1 MVTVQRFTYP
11 FAALVGQEALRLALL
26 LVAVNPRIGGVLLR
40 GEKGTAKSTMARALA
55 VLLPEIA
62 VSSGCPFSCNPEE
75 QALCPHCSQKDTK
88 NMQEAAP
95 TLQRAAF
102 VDLPLNATEDRL
114 AGGID
119 FSRSLTEGR
128 IVFSP
133 GLLARAHRG
142 LLYVDEVNLL
152 DDHLV
157 DLILDAAASG
167 ENRVEREGVSFV
179 HPARFALVGSMNP
192 EEGELRPQLLDRFG
206 LCVDVRGE
214 SETEGRVLLMERR
227 EAFDADPQT
236 FLQHYQQE
244 NEILADQIDRAGKLL
259 AAVRLPALLRR
270 FIGELCRENNVAGH
284 RADLVLEQAVC
295 ALAAFEGR
303 TSVRMAD
310 IERLAPLVLLHRRRE
325 AQPPI
330 PPREE
335 RPPEPPQPQNEE
347 DEQEEQHAQKQP
359 ESAQDAGQDKNTSS
373 DVPAQQPA
381 GSAPETPQGERQ
393 EHQPHGPPQE
403 DNQAREEQVFSVGA
417 PFAVKTLSARKDR
430 LLRRGS
436 GRRSRSR
443 IAQKKGRY
451 VKSTSFNND
460 LALDATLRAAA
471 PHQKN
476 RRQQLQHEKGQGLA
490 VLLQPDDMR
499 GKVRE
504 KRIGNLLLFVVDAS
518 GSMGARGRMA
528 ASKGAI
534 MSLLL
539 DAYRKRDQVAMIS
552 FRKNGA
558 VCNLPPTTSI
568 DLAGKLL
575 AEMPVGGRT
584 PLSAG
589 LAQCH
594 QELRN
599 YLVKNPS
606 GQPIVI
612 LLSDGKANVALGEQK
627 PLEESLAL
635 ATALAQ
641 HCPATFVVVDT
652 EEPGLVSFG
661 LARKLATAM
670 QARYCKIDDLR
681 AESLVNLV
689 QEHSL

>member
-1 MVTVQRFTYP
+1 MQRSVYP
-11 FAALVGQEALRLALL
+11 FAALVGQETLRLALL
-26 LVAVNPRIGGVLLR
+26 LTAVNPRIGGVLLR

-55 VLLPEIA
+55 ALLPEIA
-62 VSSGCPFSCNPEE
+62 VSTGCPFSCDPQE
-75 QALCPHCSQKDTK
+75 QALCPHCSLK
-88 NMQEAAP
+88 NMQETAS

-102 VDLPLNATEDRL
+102 VNLPLNATEDRL

-119 FSRSLTEGR
+119 FSRSLAAGKM
-128 IVFSP
+128 VFAP

-157 DLILDAAASG
+157 DLILDAAAGG
-167 ENRVEREGVSFV
+167 ENRVEREGISFV

-206 LCVDVRGE
+206 LCVDVRSE
-214 SETEGRVLLMERR
+214 SEPEERVLLMERR
-227 EAFDADPQT
+227 EAFDADPSA
-236 FLQHYQQE
+236 FIRRYQEE
-244 NEILADQIDRAGKLL
+244 NDILAEQIRRGRELL
-259 AAVRLPALLRR
+259 ARVRIPATLRR
-270 FIGELCRENNVAGH
+270 FIGELCRRNNVAGH
-284 RADLVLEQAVC
+284 RADLTLEQATC
-295 ALAAFEGR
+295 ALAALEGR
-303 TSVRMAD
+303 EKVRVAD

-325 AQPPI
+325 AQPPQQEER
-330 PPREE
+330 PDQGNREE
-335 RPPEPPQPQNEE
+335 RQGEGQGEGRKEDAAERQNQRERTRTAPAQGEREQPGEEAEAEESEELPPTSSSHRK
-347 DEQEEQHAQKQP
+347 EQEEQ
-359 ESAQDAGQDKNTSS
+359 
-373 DVPAQQPA
+373 
-381 GSAPETPQGERQ
+381 
-393 EHQPHGPPQE
+393 
-403 DNQAREEQVFSVGA
+403 VFAVGA
-417 PFAVKTLSARKDR
+417 PFAVRALSARKDR

-451 VKSTSFNND
+451 VKSTTRFND
-460 LALDATLRAAA
+460 DPALDATLRAAA
-471 PHQKN
+471 PYQKS
-476 RRQQLQHEKGQGLA
+476 RRLNPAHGAGQDLA
-490 VLLQPDDMR
+490 VLIQPGDLR
-499 GKVRE
+499 GKIRE

-539 DAYRKRDQVAMIS
+539 DAYRKRDRVAMIS
-552 FRKNGA
+552 FRKKEA

-594 QELRN
+594 RELRN
-599 YLVKNPS
+599 YLTKNPD
-606 GQPIVI
+606 GRPIVI
-612 LLSDGKANVALGEQK
+612 LLTDGKANLALGDRPPVDEA
-627 PLEESLAL
+627 LVLGAAL
-635 ATALAQ
+635 AR
-641 HCPATFVVVDT
+641 HVPATYIVVDT

-661 LARKLATAM
+661 LARKLAAVM
-670 QARYCKIDDLR
+670 QAQYFQISDLR
-681 AESLVNLV
+681 AAALVNLIE
-689 QEHSL
+689 EHSP

>member
-1 MVTVQRFTYP
+1 MQRLSYP
-11 FAALVGQEALRLALL
+11 FAALVGQKTLRLALL

-40 GEKGTAKSTMARALA
+40 GEKGTAKSTMARGL
-55 VLLPEIA
+55 VSLLPEIA
-62 VSSGCPFSCNPEE
+62 VSRGCPFSCNPQE
-75 QALCPHCSQKDTK
+75 QALCPYCSQKSQK
-88 NMQEAAP
+88 NMQETEP
-95 TLQRAAF
+95 VLQRASF

-119 FSRSLTEGR
+119 FPASLQKGR
-128 IVFSP
+128 IVFAP

-157 DLILDAAASG
+157 DLILDVAAGG
-167 ENRVEREGVSFV
+167 ENRVEREGVSFI

-214 SETEGRVLLMERR
+214 GEAEERVLLMERR

-236 FLQHYQQE
+236 FVRQYQQE
-244 NEILADQIDRAGKLL
+244 NTVLAEQIDRGRRLV
-259 AAVRLPALLRR
+259 AAVQTPVALRR
-270 FIGELCRENNVAGH
+270 FICELCRENNVAGH
-284 RADLVLEQAVC
+284 RADLVLEQAAC
-295 ALAAFEGR
+295 ALAALEGR
-303 TSVRMAD
+303 SKLRIAD

-325 AQPPI
+325 VQSAPP
-330 PPREE
+330 PQEKQ
-335 RPPEPPQPQNEE
+335 PPEPPQLPEMRDGEGEQKETQQQEGQNKEGAGQGENREPAGPAPEAHEGEPQGE
-347 DEQEEQHAQKQP
+347 EQEEEPPQ
-359 ESAQDAGQDKNTSS
+359 
-373 DVPAQQPA
+373 
-381 GSAPETPQGERQ
+381 APEQEERQ
-393 EHQPHGPPQE
+393 GRE
-403 DNQAREEQVFSVGA
+403 DQVFAVGA

-451 VKSTSFNND
+451 VKSTRFNND

-471 PHQKN
+471 PHQKS
-476 RRQQLQHEKGQGLA
+476 RRKHLQHKEGLA
-490 VLLQPDDMR
+490 LLIQPGDLR

-552 FRKNGA
+552 FRKNEA
-558 VCNLPPTTSI
+558 MLNLPPTTSI

-584 PLSAG
+584 PLSAA

-599 YLVKNPS
+599 YLVKNPG

-612 LLSDGKANVALGEQK
+612 LLSDGKANVALGTQK

-635 ATALAQ
+635 AAALAQ
-641 HCPATFVVVDT
+641 HSPATFIVVDT

-661 LARKLATAM
+661 LARSLALAM

-681 AESLVNLV
+681 AETLVNLV
-689 QEHSL
+689 QEHNS